1 VGLVRGHVMIGC
13 GALLDTGEADQG
25 RSAGA
30 GADQTGTRSQVD
42 TIGSDVVGV
51 WCGEDELLS

>member
-1 VGLVRGHVMIGC
+1 VVRGHVMIGC